1 LKIRPLLIGL
11 KETGRKRP
19 SRSKNQNSLEVVMP
33 SRNESTRAIARLQ
46 LETPISDD
54 ASLLRLQEQAAE
66 YVREA
71 KRRAPS
77 ESNEL
82 VSSVVDAVARAYFRH
97 AIEKQRK
104 RMGRALPVL
113 LVLSAMTLLAAPAIA
128 HTDYDG
134 VWNVTVITK
143 TGSCQVTTFYPLVVT
158 DGNVSGAAD
167 LSGSVGRNGV
177 VRASLRGA
185 FASGQLSGNAG
196 SGRWNSASA
205 GMPCS
210 GRWAATRR

>member
-1 LKIRPLLIGL
+1 
-11 KETGRKRP
+11 
-19 SRSKNQNSLEVVMP
+19 MP

-46 LETPISDD
+46 PETPISHD
-54 ASLLRLQEQAAE
+54 ASLLKLQEQATA
-66 YVREA
+66 YIREA

-77 ESNEL
+77 EPHEL
-82 VSSVVDAVARAYFRH
+82 VSSVVDAIARDYFRH

-104 RMGRALPVL
+104 RMRQALPVL
-113 LVLSAMTLLAAPAIA
+113 LVLSAMTLFAAPAIA
-128 HTDYDG
+128 QTDYDG
-134 VWNVTVITK
+134 AWSVTVITK
-143 TGSCQVTTFYPLVVT
+143 TGSCQPTTSYPLVVT

-177 VRASLRGA
+177 VKASLRGA
-185 FASGQLSGNAG
+185 FANGQLHGNAG

-210 GRWAATRR
+210 GRWMATKR

>member
-1 LKIRPLLIGL
+1 
-11 KETGRKRP
+11 
-19 SRSKNQNSLEVVMP
+19 MP
-33 SRNESTRAIARLQ
+33 ARNESTRAITRLQ

-54 ASLLRLQEQAAE
+54 AGLRKLQAQASE

-77 ESNEL
+77 DPDEL

-97 AIEKQRK
+97 AIQKQRK
-104 RMGRALPVL
+104 RMRRALPVL
-113 LVLSAMTLLAAPAIA
+113 LLLSAITLFAAPAIA

-134 VWNVTVITK
+134 TWSVTVVTR
-143 TGSCQVTTFYPLVVT
+143 TGSCQPTAFYPLVVT
-158 DGNVSGAAD
+158 DGTVSGAAD
-167 LSGSVGRNGV
+167 LSGSVGRNGA
-177 VRASLRGA
+177 VRASLKGA
-185 FASGQLSGNAG
+185 FANGQLSGNAG

-210 GRWAATRR
+210 GRWTATKR

>member
-1 LKIRPLLIGL
+1 
-11 KETGRKRP
+11 
-19 SRSKNQNSLEVVMP
+19 MP
-33 SRNESTRAIARLQ
+33 SRNESTRATARLQ

-54 ASLLRLQEQAAE
+54 ASLLKLQEQAAD

-77 ESNEL
+77 EPDEL
-82 VSSVVDAVARAYFRH
+82 VSSVLDAVARDYFRH
-97 AIEKQRK
+97 AIKKQRM
-104 RMGRALPVL
+104 RVRRALPVL
-113 LVLSAMTLLAAPAIA
+113 LVLSAMTLFAVPALAQ
-128 HTDYDG
+128 TDYDG
-134 VWNVTVITK
+134 AWNVTVITK
-143 TGSCQVTTFYPLVVT
+143 TGSCQPTTSYPLVVT

-167 LSGSVGRNGV
+167 LSGSVGRNGM

-185 FASGQLSGNAG
+185 HANGQLSGNAG

>member
-1 LKIRPLLIGL
+1 LGKLVASDLQDQKIKTAWRFL
-11 KETGRKRP
+11 
-19 SRSKNQNSLEVVMP
+19 MP
-33 SRNESTRAIARLQ
+33 PRNESTRAIARLQ
-46 LETPISDD
+46 LETPVSVD
-54 ASLLRLQEQAAE
+54 ASLLELQEQAAE
-66 YVREA
+66 YIREA

-77 ESNEL
+77 EPNEL
-82 VSSVVDAVARAYFRH
+82 VSAVVDAVARDYFRH

-104 RMGRALPVL
+104 RARRTLPVL

-128 HTDYDG
+128 QTDYDG
-134 VWNVTVITK
+134 AWNVTVITR
-143 TGSCQVTTFYPLVVT
+143 TGSCQPTTSYPLVVT

-177 VRASLRGA
+177 VRASLGGA
-185 FASGQLSGNAG
+185 FANGQLHGNAG

-210 GRWAATRR
+210 GRWTATKR